1 MTKDA
6 YLIGG
11 PAAGRIVTI
20 HDEQE
25 EITVQFV
32 KPNSAPGIVYREG
45 KYAPKTPSDL
55 KAQEFHWM
63 GEY

>member
-11 PAAGRIVTI
+11 PAAGRVVKI
-20 HDEQE
+20 HDKQD
-25 EITVQFV
+25 EITVQYT
-32 KPNSAPGIVYREG
+32 KPEGATGKEHREG
-45 KYAPKTPSDL
+45 RYAPKTKSDL
-55 KAQEFHWM
+55 DSQEFHWM

>member
-11 PAAGRIVTI
+11 PAAGRVVCI
-20 HDEQE
+20 HDKQE
-25 EITVQFV
+25 EITVQFF
-32 KPNSAPGIVYREG
+32 KPDSATGKLHREG
-45 KYAPKTPSDL
+45 RYAPKTKSDL
-55 KAQEFHWM
+55 EAQEFHWM